1 MSAIEEVRRK
11 YRENPASW
19 GRNRGFSR
27 CKFCDKYSCGQ
38 WCIPRSDKSICDQC
52 LTGQS
57 AEAGAQA
64 PAAGTC
70 APGAGVCAAV
80 SGEIIQIPY
89 LTVQDKDKK
98 SVKVTVE
105 VRRNWDDGNDFE
117 LVHESKIWKMGNPY
131 NRVQRRSYFVKKN
144 KHVTIGI
151 QNLESAALIL
161 KILHVDENLD
171 PGDMK
176 TVTIQPHDVYKFMLE
191 RADGED
197 RESLKIFDSSD
208 QLSLMLSVQEEL
220 PDMSRKRL
228 RGEGS
233 AATPIEFD
241 DESELDMSLR
251 TLSLLGQAL

>member
-1 MSAIEEVRRK
+1 M
-11 YRENPASW
+11 
-19 GRNRGFSR
+19 R
-27 CKFCDKYSCGQ
+27 CDE
-38 WCIPRSDKSICDQC
+38 C

-64 PAAGTC
+64 PAAG
-70 APGAGVCAAV
+70 ACAAV

-105 VRRNWDDGNDFE
+105 VRRNHDDDDFE

-131 NRVQRRSYFVKKN
+131 IRVQRRSYFVKKN

-161 KILHVDENLD
+161 KILHVDENLH

-176 TVTIQPHDVYKFMLE
+176 TVTLQPHDVYKFMLD

-197 RESLKIFDSSD
+197 RESLKIFDTSD

-220 PDMSRKRL
+220 PDMSRKRV
-228 RGEGS
+228 RGDGS
-233 AATPIEFD
+233 ADNPIELGH
-241 DESELDMSLR
+241 ESELDMSLR